1 MTVEKPEVAR
11 VGENGKAE
19 YMSGKAFGVGTA
31 DDRVSRGLGPRYKDP
46 ISANR
51 WEKIGMIIAA
61 RFLSS
66 FTN

>member
-1 MTVEKPEVAR
+1 MAR

-19 YMSGKAFGVGTA
+19 YKSGKAFGVGTP
-31 DDRVSRGLGPRYKDP
+31 DDKVSRGSCPKYKEP

-51 WEKIGMIIAA
+51 WEKIAMIIAA

-66 FTN
+66 FTKLL